1 MYDLIYALTSY
12 KKYGKKLG
20 NYSKNVLLKTDF
32 NGNTKEIFTKF
43 NINTKE
49 DFKNVLD
56 LLGLKKITETDKA
69 ELYFKLFKLDLNN
82 NTSIYYNN
90 ILKMV

>member
-1 MYDLIYALTSY
+1 MYDLIYALTNY

-49 DFKNVLD
+49 DFKNVLN
-56 LLGLKKITETDKA
+56 LLGLKKLLKQIRQN
-69 ELYFKLFKLDLNN
+69 YILNYLN
-82 NTSIYYNN
+82 
-90 ILKMV
+90 

>member
-1 MYDLIYALTSY
+1 MYDLIYVLTNY

-20 NYSKNVLLKTDF
+20 NYS
-32 NGNTKEIFTKF
+32 
-43 NINTKE
+43 
-49 DFKNVLD
+49 KNVLD

-82 NTSIYYNN
+82 NTSIY
-90 ILKMV
+90 

>member
-49 DFKNVLD
+49 DFKNVLN
-56 LLGLKKITETDKA
+56 LLGLKKLLKQIRQN
-69 ELYFKLFKLDLNN
+69 YILNYLN
-82 NTSIYYNN
+82 LI
-90 ILKMV
+90 